1 MTGAGHGDTF
11 RDKNGNWWHVAST
24 VISQRMNFERRIGF
38 FPMVMT
44 PKGHLY
50 AKTEWSDLPYTLP
63 EGKWIGWM
71 DLSIHKK
78 VSVSSTFDGH
88 LPEMA
93 ADNTIKTWWS
103 SETGAAGEWMSI
115 DLGSICLVN
124 AVQTNFADQDF
135 GFFERPSSKKPYRYV
150 VETSKD
156 GKSWKTAFDKSSN
169 RTLNPHELLVLDRP
183 VKARFVRITNKGE
196 LSGKFSVYDLRV
208 FGLAPGDKPSS
219 VEDLTI
225 EREEDARRMRFTW
238 PVSKDATGYI
248 LRWCTDPEELY
259 STCQTEKPE
268 LELGLFSAGQKYY
281 FKVDAINESGVT
293 LGKTIFQTN

>member
-1 MTGAGHGDTF
+1 
-11 RDKNGNWWHVAST
+11 
-24 VISQRMNFERRIGF
+24 
-38 FPMVMT
+38 
-44 PKGHLY
+44 
-50 AKTEWSDLPYTLP
+50 
-63 EGKWIGWM
+63 M

-248 LRWCTDPEELY
+248 LRWGTDPEELY